1 MWELD
6 HKECWVAKNWCFW
19 IVVLEK
25 TLESLLEWKEIKSV
39 SPKGNQSWIFI
50 GRTDAEAEAPILW
63 PPNAKN
69 SLVKTLM
76 LGNFEDRR
84 RRGQQRIRWLDDITD
99 SMDMSLSKLRVL
111 VISLPCC
118 IPCGHK
124 ELDMTEWL
132 NWILSKQFL
141 PNTAIIKTFRWLK
154 SLCCTSPPTPKQEN
168 KAKLKN
174 NPFGFISRPFQNLT
188 SFFPSL
194 FSAWIFFFPV
204 RLEILFFYFWN
215 FVLDFLS
222 YLH

>member
-1 MWELD
+1 MSLD
-6 HKECWVAKNWCFW
+6 SKK
-19 IVVLEK
+19 
-25 TLESLLEWKEIKSV
+25 IKLV
-39 SPKGNQSWIFI
+39 HPKGNQPWIFI
-50 GRTDAEAEAPILW
+50 GRTDAETEAPILW
-63 PPNAKN
+63 PPDAKN
-69 SLVKTLM
+69 WLIGKDPDAGKDWGQKEKRMTKDEMVGWHHRLNGHEFAQAPGDNEEQGSLLHC
-76 LGNFEDRR
+76 
-84 RRGQQRIRWLDDITD
+84 
-99 SMDMSLSKLRVL
+99 S
-111 VISLPCC
+111 
-118 IPCGHK
+118 PCGHK